1 MVQLQ
6 SNTSWA
12 ASSLTLASSYSATLQ
27 MLQMLNTQSGFWR
40 SRTSRRRKK
49 NLAVK
54 SKDDCLGCDLND
66 RL

>member
-12 ASSLTLASSYSATLQ
+12 ASSLTLPSCYSATLQ
-27 MLQMLNTQSGFWR
+27 MLQMLNKQSGFCR
-40 SRTSRRRKK
+40 SRSSRRKK

-54 SKDDCLGCDLND
+54 RKDDCLGCDLSD

>member
-12 ASSLTLASSYSATLQ
+12 ASSLTLPSCYSATLQ
-27 MLQMLNTQSGFWR
+27 MLQMLNKQSGFRR

-49 NLAVK
+49 
-54 SKDDCLGCDLND
+54 LGSEEK
-66 RL
+66 R